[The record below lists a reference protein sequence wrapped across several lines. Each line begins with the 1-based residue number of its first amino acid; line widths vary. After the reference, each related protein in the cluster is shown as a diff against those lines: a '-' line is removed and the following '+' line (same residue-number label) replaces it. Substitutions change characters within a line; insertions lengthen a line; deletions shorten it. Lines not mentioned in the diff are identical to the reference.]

1 MHIETR
7 GQQIEVTPAMNEYVE
22 PRFARLGRPVD
33 QPLDVRTLLVLD
45 KPEHRAEATVN
56 IAGRTLHA
64 DASGV
69 DMYAAID
76 LLSDKLDRLLSKH
89 KGKQV
94 DSHRRAESA
103 ARNGDFA

>member
-1 MHIETR
+1 MRIETR
-7 GQQIEVTPAMNEYVE
+7 GQQIEVTPALHEYVE
-22 PRFARLGRPVD
+22 TRFARLGRHVD

-45 KPEHRAEATVN
+45 KPDHRAEAT
-56 IAGRTLHA
+56 ISLSGRTLHA

-76 LLSDKLDRLLSKH
+76 LLSDKLDRLLAKH

-94 DSHRRAESA
+94 DAHRRAESA
-103 ARNGDFA
+103 ARSGDFA